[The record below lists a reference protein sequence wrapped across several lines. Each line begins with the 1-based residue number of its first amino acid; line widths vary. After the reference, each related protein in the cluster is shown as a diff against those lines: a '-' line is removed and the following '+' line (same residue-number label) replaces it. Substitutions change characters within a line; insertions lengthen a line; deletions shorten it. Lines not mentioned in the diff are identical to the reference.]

1 MNWNNVKIPSN
12 KKFGLFFSIIF
23 FLVFLYLYFFSQNSN
38 GFFFLIAAVLFF
50 TVSIFKPIVLKPLNI
65 SWMYFGFALGRIFN
79 PIILGVLFFFIVTP
93 IGLIM
98 KIIQRDEL
106 KIKKKKSSSFW
117 IIANKTNNKSN
128 FEKQF

>member
-1 MNWNNVKIPSN
+1 MNLSNVKIPSN

-23 FLVFLYLYFFSQNSN
+23 FLVFLYLYFFSQNSS

-79 PIILGVLFFFIVTP
+79 PIILGVLFFLIVTP

-106 KIKKKKSSSFW
+106 KIKKKKLSSFW